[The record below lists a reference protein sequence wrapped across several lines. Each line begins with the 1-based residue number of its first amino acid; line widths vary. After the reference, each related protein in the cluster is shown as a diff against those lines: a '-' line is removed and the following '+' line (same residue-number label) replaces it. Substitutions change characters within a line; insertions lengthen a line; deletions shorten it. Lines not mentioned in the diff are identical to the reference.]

1 MHIFERYILV
11 QQMKPFI
18 FFSFVLVGILWL
30 IQALPRLDDVISNG
44 QSGIVFLDIALLI
57 LPQVMLLVFPI
68 AAFASTLY
76 AIHKLITESELII
89 FMNAGLSNVRLIR
102 PVIIFGGLVLTF
114 LFFLSIYLV
123 PISQNKLRTKIFEIR
138 QEFSNKLIKDQQF
151 FHPIKGVTIYIRE
164 ANEVGELK
172 GIFITDAR
180 KAKQTLTYSAKE
192 AIMGRTEEGLMLVMQ
207 YGMLQVT
214 DSSQSSLTTLK
225 FNRMGF
231 ELNNF
236 LPTGPRKNIAP
247 VEILPLRI
255 LQNPSRFSAQSSY
268 LLNEYISEA
277 HTKLA
282 APLSPLALTL
292 LALAVFLVSG
302 FNRRGYF
309 TTIIIAIALA
319 ILVQSLTSAFRT
331 TVIRDAA
338 LYWILYLPSLMCI
351 LISLL
356 VILFSKYFHYHNL
369 WGKRQI
375 LGDTK

>member
-1 MHIFERYILV
+1 MNIFERYILV

-44 QSGIVFLDIALLI
+44 QSGLVFLDIALLI
-57 LPQVMLLVFPI
+57 LPQVMLLVLPI

-89 FMNAGLSNVRLIR
+89 FMNAGLSNIRLIR
-102 PVIIFGGLVLTF
+102 PVMIFGGLVLTF

-164 ANEVGELK
+164 ANEMGELK

-180 KAKQTLTYSAKE
+180 KTKQTLTYSAKE

-247 VEILPLRI
+247 VEILPLKI

-292 LALAVFLVSG
+292 LALTVFLVSG

-309 TTIIIAIALA
+309 STIIIAIALA

-338 LYWILYLPSLMCI
+338 LYWTLYLPSLMCI

-356 VILFSKYFHYHNL
+356 IILFSKYFHYHNL
-369 WGKRQI
+369 WGKKQI
-375 LGDTK
+375 LGNTK

>member
-1 MHIFERYILV
+1 MNIFERYILV

-44 QSGIVFLDIALLI
+44 QSGLVFLDIALLI
-57 LPQVMLLVFPI
+57 LPQVMLLVLPI

-89 FMNAGLSNVRLIR
+89 FMNAGLSNIRLIR
-102 PVIIFGGLVLTF
+102 PVMIFGGLVLTF

-164 ANEVGELK
+164 ANEMGELK

-180 KAKQTLTYSAKE
+180 KTKQTLTYSAKE

-247 VEILPLRI
+247 VEISPLRI
-255 LQNPSRFSAQSSY
+255 LQNPISFSAQSSY

-292 LALAVFLVSG
+292 LALTVFLVSG

-309 TTIIIAIALA
+309 STIIIAIALA

-338 LYWILYLPSLMCI
+338 LYWTLYLPSLMCI
-351 LISLL
+351 LICLL
-356 VILFSKYFHYHNL
+356 LILFSKYFHYHNL
-369 WGKRQI
+369 WGKKQI
-375 LGDTK
+375 LGNTK

>member
-282 APLSPLALTL
+282 APLSPLALSL

-309 TTIIIAIALA
+309 STIIIAIALA

-338 LYWILYLPSLMCI
+338 LYWILYLPSLVCI
-351 LISLL
+351 LISLF

-369 WGKRQI
+369 WVKQQV
-375 LGDTK
+375 LEDTK

>member
-1 MHIFERYILV
+1 MNIFERYMLV
-11 QQMKPFI
+11 QQIKPFI

-57 LPQVMLLVFPI
+57 LPQVMLLVLPI

-89 FMNAGLSNVRLIR
+89 FMNAGLSNIKLIR
-102 PVIIFGGLVLTF
+102 PVIFFGGMILIF

-151 FHPIKGVTIYIRE
+151 FHPVKGVTIYIRE
-164 ANEVGELK
+164 ANDLGELK

-180 KAKQTLTYSAKE
+180 RLKQTLTYSAKE

-214 DSSQSSLTTLK
+214 DTKQSSLTTLK

-231 ELNNF
+231 KLNNF
-236 LPTGPRKNIAP
+236 LPSGPRKNIAP
-247 VEILPLRI
+247 VEILPLKI
-255 LQNPSRFSAQSSY
+255 LQNPSAYETQGSY

-282 APLSPLALTL
+282 APLAPLALTL
-292 LALAVFLVSG
+292 LALALFLISG

-309 TTIIIAIALA
+309 STIIIAIGLA

-331 TVIRDAA
+331 TVIKDAS
-338 LYWILYLPSLMCI
+338 LYWILYLPSLFCI
-351 LISLL
+351 LLSLSI
-356 VILFSKYFHYHNL
+356 ILFSKYFHFSYLLEKEVNL
-369 WGKRQI
+369 GESK
-375 LGDTK
+375 

>member
-1 MHIFERYILV
+1 MNIFERYILV

-57 LPQVMLLVFPI
+57 LPQVMLLVLPI

-89 FMNAGLSNVRLIR
+89 FMNAGLSNVKLIR
-102 PVIIFGGLVLTF
+102 PVFIFGGLILTF

-164 ANEVGELK
+164 ANESGELK

-180 KAKQTLTYSAKE
+180 KTKQTLTYSAKE

-247 VEILPLRI
+247 VEILPLKI
-255 LQNPSRFSAQSSY
+255 LQNPSHFSAQSSY

-282 APLSPLALTL
+282 APLAPLALTL

-331 TVIRDAA
+331 TVIKDAT

-375 LGDTK
+375 LGDIK

>member
-1 MHIFERYILV
+1 MNIFERYMLV
-11 QQMKPFI
+11 QQIKPFI

-57 LPQVMLLVFPI
+57 LPQVMLLVLPI

-89 FMNAGLSNVRLIR
+89 FMNAGLSNIKLIR
-102 PVIIFGGLVLTF
+102 PVIFFGGMILIF

-151 FHPIKGVTIYIRE
+151 FHPVKGVTIYIRE
-164 ANEVGELK
+164 ANDLGELK

-180 KAKQTLTYSAKE
+180 RLKQTLTYSAKE

-214 DSSQSSLTTLK
+214 DSKQSSLTTLK

-231 ELNNF
+231 KLNNF
-236 LPTGPRKNIAP
+236 LPSGPRKNIAP
-247 VEILPLRI
+247 VEILPLKI
-255 LQNPSRFSAQSSY
+255 LQNPSAYYTKNSY
-268 LLNEYISEA
+268 RLNEYISEA

-282 APLSPLALTL
+282 APLAPLALTL
-292 LALAVFLVSG
+292 LALALFLISG

-309 TTIIIAIALA
+309 STIIIAIGLA

-331 TVIRDAA
+331 TVVKDAS
-338 LYWILYLPSLMCI
+338 LYWILYLPSLFCI
-351 LISLL
+351 LLSLCI
-356 VILFSKYFHYHNL
+356 ILFSKYFHFRYLLEKEVNL
-369 WGKRQI
+369 GESK
-375 LGDTK
+375 

>member
-1 MHIFERYILV
+1 
-11 QQMKPFI
+11 MKPFI

-44 QSGIVFLDIALLI
+44 QSGLVFLDIALLI
-57 LPQVMLLVFPI
+57 LPQVMLLVLPI

-76 AIHKLITESELII
+76 AIHRLIVESELII
-89 FMNAGLSNVRLIR
+89 FMNAGLSNIRLIR
-102 PVIIFGGLVLTF
+102 PVMIFGGLVLTF

-164 ANEVGELK
+164 ASEMGELK

-180 KAKQTLTYSAKE
+180 KTRQTLTYSAKE

-247 VEILPLRI
+247 VEILPLKI

-309 TTIIIAIALA
+309 STIIIAIALA

-338 LYWILYLPSLMCI
+338 LYWTLYLPSLMCI
-351 LISLL
+351 LVSLL
-356 VILFSKYFHYHNL
+356 VILFSKYFHYQNL
-369 WGKRQI
+369 WGEKQI
-375 LGDTK
+375 LEDTK

>member
-1 MHIFERYILV
+1 MNIFERYILV

-44 QSGIVFLDIALLI
+44 QSGLVFLDIALLI
-57 LPQVMLLVFPI
+57 LPQVMLLVLPI

-89 FMNAGLSNVRLIR
+89 FMNAGLSNIRLIR
-102 PVIIFGGLVLTF
+102 PVMIFGGLVLIF

-164 ANEVGELK
+164 ANEMGELK

-180 KAKQTLTYSAKE
+180 KTKQTLTYSAKE

-247 VEILPLRI
+247 VEILPLKI

-309 TTIIIAIALA
+309 STIIIAIALA

-331 TVIRDAA
+331 TVIRDAT
-338 LYWILYLPSLMCI
+338 LYWTLYLPSLMCI

-369 WGKRQI
+369 WGKKQI
-375 LGDTK
+375 LGNTK

>member
-1 MHIFERYILV
+1 MNIFERYMLV
-11 QQMKPFI
+11 QQIKPFI

-57 LPQVMLLVFPI
+57 LPQVMLLVLPI

-89 FMNAGLSNVRLIR
+89 FMNAGLSNIKLIR
-102 PVIIFGGLVLTF
+102 PVIFFGGMILIF

-151 FHPIKGVTIYIRE
+151 FHPVKGVTIYIRE
-164 ANEVGELK
+164 ANDLGELK

-180 KAKQTLTYSAKE
+180 RLKQTLTYSAKE

-214 DSSQSSLTTLK
+214 DSKQSSLTTLK

-231 ELNNF
+231 KLNNF
-236 LPTGPRKNIAP
+236 LPSGPRKNIAP
-247 VEILPLRI
+247 VEILPLKI
-255 LQNPSRFSAQSSY
+255 LQNPSAYDTKNSY

-282 APLSPLALTL
+282 APLAPLALTL
-292 LALAVFLVSG
+292 LALALFLISG

-309 TTIIIAIALA
+309 STIIIAIGLA

-331 TVIRDAA
+331 TVIKDAS
-338 LYWILYLPSLMCI
+338 LYWILYLPSLFCI
-351 LISLL
+351 LLSLCI
-356 VILFSKYFHYHNL
+356 ILFSKYFHFRYLLEKEVNL
-369 WGKRQI
+369 GESK
-375 LGDTK
+375 

>member
-1 MHIFERYILV
+1 MNIFERYMLV
-11 QQMKPFI
+11 QQIKPFI

-57 LPQVMLLVFPI
+57 LPQVMLLVLPI

-89 FMNAGLSNVRLIR
+89 FMNAGLSNIKLIR
-102 PVIIFGGLVLTF
+102 PVIFFGGMILIF

-151 FHPIKGVTIYIRE
+151 FHPVKGVTIYIRE
-164 ANEVGELK
+164 ANDLGELK

-180 KAKQTLTYSAKE
+180 RLKQTLTYSAKE

-214 DSSQSSLTTLK
+214 DSKQSSLTTLK

-231 ELNNF
+231 KLNNF
-236 LPTGPRKNIAP
+236 LPSGPRKNIAP
-247 VEILPLRI
+247 VEILPLKI
-255 LQNPSRFSAQSSY
+255 LQNPSAYDTKSSY

-282 APLSPLALTL
+282 APLAPLALTL
-292 LALAVFLVSG
+292 LALALFLISG

-309 TTIIIAIALA
+309 STIIIAIGLA

-331 TVIRDAA
+331 TVIKDAS
-338 LYWILYLPSLMCI
+338 LYWILYLPSLSCI
-351 LISLL
+351 FLSLCI
-356 VILFSKYFHYHNL
+356 ILFSKYFHFRYLLEKEVNL
-369 WGKRQI
+369 GESK
-375 LGDTK
+375 

>member
-1 MHIFERYILV
+1 MNIFERYILV

-44 QSGIVFLDIALLI
+44 QSGLVFLDIALLI
-57 LPQVMLLVFPI
+57 LPQVMLLVLPI

-89 FMNAGLSNVRLIR
+89 FMNAGLSNIRLIR
-102 PVIIFGGLVLTF
+102 PVMIFGGLVLIF

-164 ANEVGELK
+164 ANEMGELK

-180 KAKQTLTYSAKE
+180 KTKQTLTYSAKE

-247 VEILPLRI
+247 VEILPLKI

-292 LALAVFLVSG
+292 LALTVFLVSG

-309 TTIIIAIALA
+309 STIIIAIALA

-331 TVIRDAA
+331 TVIRDAT
-338 LYWILYLPSLMCI
+338 LYWTLYLPSLVCI

-369 WGKRQI
+369 WGKKQI
-375 LGDTK
+375 LGNTK

>member
-1 MHIFERYILV
+1 MNIFERYMLV
-11 QQMKPFI
+11 QQIKPFI

-57 LPQVMLLVFPI
+57 LPQVMLLVLPI

-89 FMNAGLSNVRLIR
+89 FMNAGLSNIKLIR
-102 PVIIFGGLVLTF
+102 PVIFFGGMILIF

-151 FHPIKGVTIYIRE
+151 FHPVKGVTIYIRE
-164 ANEVGELK
+164 ANDLGELK

-180 KAKQTLTYSAKE
+180 RLKQTLTYSAKE

-214 DSSQSSLTTLK
+214 DTKQSSLTTLK

-231 ELNNF
+231 KLNNF
-236 LPTGPRKNIAP
+236 LPSGPRKNIAP
-247 VEILPLRI
+247 VEILPLKI
-255 LQNPSRFSAQSSY
+255 LQNPSAYETQGSY

-282 APLSPLALTL
+282 APLAPLALTL
-292 LALAVFLVSG
+292 LALALFLISG

-309 TTIIIAIALA
+309 STIIIAIGLA

-331 TVIRDAA
+331 TVVKDAS
-338 LYWILYLPSLMCI
+338 LYWILYLPSLFCI
-351 LISLL
+351 LLSLSI
-356 VILFSKYFHYHNL
+356 ILFSKYFHFSYLLEKEVNL
-369 WGKRQI
+369 GESK
-375 LGDTK
+375 

>member
-44 QSGIVFLDIALLI
+44 QSGLVFLDIALLI
-57 LPQVMLLVFPI
+57 LPQVMLLVLPI

-369 WGKRQI
+369 WGKKQL

>member
-1 MHIFERYILV
+1 MNIFERYILV

-255 LQNPSRFSAQSSY
+255 LQNPGLYSAQSSY

-282 APLSPLALTL
+282 APLSPLALSL

-309 TTIIIAIALA
+309 STIIIAIALA

-338 LYWILYLPSLMCI
+338 LYWILYLPSLVCI
-351 LISLL
+351 LISLF

-369 WGKRQI
+369 WVKQQV
-375 LGDTK
+375 LEDTK

>member
-255 LQNPSRFSAQSSY
+255 LQNPGLYSAQSSY

-282 APLSPLALTL
+282 APLSPLALSL

-309 TTIIIAIALA
+309 STIIIAIALA

-338 LYWILYLPSLMCI
+338 LYWILYLPSLVCI
-351 LISLL
+351 LISLF

-369 WGKRQI
+369 WVKQQV
-375 LGDTK
+375 LEDTK

>member
-1 MHIFERYILV
+1 MNIFERYILV

-44 QSGIVFLDIALLI
+44 QSGLVFLDIALLI
-57 LPQVMLLVFPI
+57 LPQVMLLVLPI

-76 AIHKLITESELII
+76 AIHRLIVESELII
-89 FMNAGLSNVRLIR
+89 FMNAGLSNIRLIR
-102 PVIIFGGLVLTF
+102 PVMIFGGLVLTF

-164 ANEVGELK
+164 ASEMGELK

-180 KAKQTLTYSAKE
+180 KTRQTLTYSAKE

-247 VEILPLRI
+247 VEILPLKI

-309 TTIIIAIALA
+309 STIIIAIALA

-338 LYWILYLPSLMCI
+338 LYWTLYLPSLMCI
-351 LISLL
+351 LVSLL
-356 VILFSKYFHYHNL
+356 VILFSKYFHYQNL
-369 WGKRQI
+369 WGEKQI
-375 LGDTK
+375 LEDTK

>member
-57 LPQVMLLVFPI
+57 LPQVMLLVLPI

-89 FMNAGLSNVRLIR
+89 FMNEGLSNVKLIR
-102 PVIIFGGLVLTF
+102 PVFIFGGLVLTF

-164 ANEVGELK
+164 ANESGELK

-180 KAKQTLTYSAKE
+180 KTKQTLTYSAKE

-255 LQNPSRFSAQSSY
+255 LQNPGLYSAQSSY

-282 APLSPLALTL
+282 APLSPLALSL

-309 TTIIIAIALA
+309 STIIIAIALA

-338 LYWILYLPSLMCI
+338 LYWILYLPSLVCI
-351 LISLL
+351 LISLF

-369 WGKRQI
+369 WVKQQV
-375 LGDTK
+375 LEDTK

>member
-1 MHIFERYILV
+1 MNIFERYILV

-44 QSGIVFLDIALLI
+44 QSGLVFLDIALLI
-57 LPQVMLLVFPI
+57 LPQVMLLVLPI

-338 LYWILYLPSLMCI
+338 LYWILYLPSLVCI
-351 LISLL
+351 LISLF

>member
-1 MHIFERYILV
+1 MNIFERYILI
-11 QQMKPFI
+11 QQIKPFI

-57 LPQVMLLVFPI
+57 LPQVMLLVLPI

-89 FMNAGLSNVRLIR
+89 FMNAGLSNIKLIR
-102 PVIIFGGLVLTF
+102 PVIFFGGMILIF

-151 FHPIKGVTIYIRE
+151 FHPVKGVTIYIRE
-164 ANEVGELK
+164 ANDLGELK

-180 KAKQTLTYSAKE
+180 RLKQTLTYSAKE

-214 DSSQSSLTTLK
+214 DSKQSSLTTLK

-231 ELNNF
+231 KLNNF
-236 LPTGPRKNIAP
+236 LPSGPRKNIAP
-247 VEILPLRI
+247 VEILPLKI
-255 LQNPSRFSAQSSY
+255 LQNPSAYETQGSY

-282 APLSPLALTL
+282 APLAPLALTL
-292 LALAVFLVSG
+292 LALALFLISG

-309 TTIIIAIALA
+309 STIIIAIGLA

-331 TVIRDAA
+331 TVIKDAS
-338 LYWILYLPSLMCI
+338 LYWILYLPSLFCI
-351 LISLL
+351 LLSLSI
-356 VILFSKYFHYHNL
+356 ILFSKYFYFSYLLEKEVNL
-369 WGKRQI
+369 GESK
-375 LGDTK
+375 

>member
-1 MHIFERYILV
+1 MNIFERYMLV
-11 QQMKPFI
+11 QQIKPFI

-57 LPQVMLLVFPI
+57 LPQVMLLVLPI

-89 FMNAGLSNVRLIR
+89 FMNAGLSNIKLIR
-102 PVIIFGGLVLTF
+102 PVIFFGGMILIF

-151 FHPIKGVTIYIRE
+151 FHPVKGVTIYIRE
-164 ANEVGELK
+164 ANDLGELK

-180 KAKQTLTYSAKE
+180 RLKQTLTYSAKE

-214 DSSQSSLTTLK
+214 DSKQSSLTTLK

-231 ELNNF
+231 KLNNF
-236 LPTGPRKNIAP
+236 LPSGPRKNIAP
-247 VEILPLRI
+247 VEILPLKI
-255 LQNPSRFSAQSSY
+255 LQNPSAYDTEGSY
-268 LLNEYISEA
+268 LINEYISEA

-282 APLSPLALTL
+282 APLAPLALTL
-292 LALAVFLVSG
+292 LALALFLISG

-309 TTIIIAIALA
+309 STIIIAIGLA

-331 TVIRDAA
+331 TVIKDAS
-338 LYWILYLPSLMCI
+338 LYWILYLPSLFCI
-351 LISLL
+351 LLSLSI
-356 VILFSKYFHYHNL
+356 ILFSKYFYFSYLLEKEANL
-369 WGKRQI
+369 GESK
-375 LGDTK
+375 

>member
-1 MHIFERYILV
+1 MNIFERYILV

-44 QSGIVFLDIALLI
+44 QSGLVFLDIALLI
-57 LPQVMLLVFPI
+57 LPQVMLLVLPI

-89 FMNAGLSNVRLIR
+89 FMNAGLSNIRLIR
-102 PVIIFGGLVLTF
+102 PVMIFGGLVLIF

-164 ANEVGELK
+164 ANEMGELK

-180 KAKQTLTYSAKE
+180 KTKQTLTYSAKE

-247 VEILPLRI
+247 VEILPLKI

-292 LALAVFLVSG
+292 LALTVFLVSG

-309 TTIIIAIALA
+309 STIIIAIALA

-338 LYWILYLPSLMCI
+338 LYWTLYLPSLMCI

-369 WGKRQI
+369 WGKKQI
-375 LGDTK
+375 LGNTK

>member
-1 MHIFERYILV
+1 MNIFERYILV

-57 LPQVMLLVFPI
+57 LPQVMLLVLPI

-89 FMNAGLSNVRLIR
+89 FMNAGLSNVKLIR
-102 PVIIFGGLVLTF
+102 PVFIFGGLVLTF

-164 ANEVGELK
+164 ANESGELK

-180 KAKQTLTYSAKE
+180 KTKQTLTYSAKE

>member
-1 MHIFERYILV
+1 MNIFERYILV

-57 LPQVMLLVFPI
+57 LPQVMLLVLPI
-68 AAFASTLY
+68 AAFSSTLY

-102 PVIIFGGLVLTF
+102 PVMIFGGLVLTF

-180 KAKQTLTYSAKE
+180 KTEQTLTYSAKE
-192 AIMGRTEEGLMLVMQ
+192 AIMGRTQEGLMLVMQ

-236 LPTGPRKNIAP
+236 LPTGQRKNIAP

-255 LQNPSRFSAQSSY
+255 LQNPSRFSAQGSY

-309 TTIIIAIALA
+309 STIIIAIALA

-351 LISLL
+351 LISLF
-356 VILFSKYFHYHNL
+356 VILFSRYFHYHNL
-369 WGKRQI
+369 WGKKQI
-375 LGDTK
+375 LGETK